1 MAKNSVNVY
10 SINGDVVRSVE
21 LPSAFK
27 MEFRPDLIHRVVVAE
42 QANKR
47 QPYGP
52 SPTAGI
58 RHSVSTWGKGRGVA
72 RVQRLSQGS
81 KAAES
86 PNNVGGR
93 RAFPPKPE
101 KDYSKK
107 VNRKERQKA
116 RLSALAALADPEMV
130 RQRGHLFSEGITT
143 PVVVEDAFEA
153 LSTTAEVYEA
163 LDKIGVSADL
173 ERAKNGRKVRAGRGK
188 MRSRRYKGKRS
199 LLLVVSAPEASLF
212 KGANNLPGVEIVSAD
227 MLNTGRLA
235 PGGMPG
241 RLAVFSESAL
251 KKIGEW

>member
-10 SINGDVVRSVE
+10 SVKGDVVRSVE
-21 LPSAFK
+21 LPSAFEA
-27 MEFRPDLIHRVVVAE
+27 EFRPDLIHRAVVAE

-47 QPYGP
+47 QAYGP
-52 SPTAGI
+52 SPTAGV
-58 RHSVSTWGKGRGVA
+58 RHSVSQWGKGRGVS

-116 RLSALAALADPEMV
+116 RLSALAAMADVEIV
-130 RQRGHLFSEGITT
+130 RQRGHLFDEGITT
-143 PVVVEDAFEA
+143 PVIVEDVFES
-153 LSTTAEVYEA
+153 LSTPAEVYEA
-163 LDKIGVSADL
+163 LDMIGVSADL
-173 ERAKNGRKVRAGRGK
+173 GRAKDGRKIRPGRGK
-188 MRSRRYKGKRS
+188 MRSRRHKGKRS
-199 LLLVVSAPEASLF
+199 VLLVVSALEAPLF
-212 KGANNLPGVEIVSAD
+212 KGAGNLPGVEIVSAD
-227 MLNTGRLA
+227 GLNTGRLA

-251 KKIGEW
+251 KMIGEW

>member
-10 SINGDVVRSVE
+10 SVKGDVVRSVE

-116 RLSALAALADPEMV
+116 RLSALAAMADEEIV
-130 RQRGHLFSEGITT
+130 RQRGHLFEEGVTT
-143 PVVVEDAFEA
+143 PVIVEDAFES

-173 ERAKNGRKVRAGRGK
+173 ERAKDGRKVRPGRGK

-199 LLLVVSAPEASLF
+199 LLLVVSAQEASLF
-212 KGANNLPGVEIVSAD
+212 KGAGNLPGVEIVSTD
-227 MLNTGRLA
+227 GLNTGRLA

>member
-10 SINGDVVRSVE
+10 SVKGDVVRSVE
-21 LPSAFK
+21 LPSAFAA
-27 MEFRPDLIHRVVVAE
+27 EFRPDLIHRAVVAE

-116 RLSALAALADPEMV
+116 RLSALAAMADEEIV
-130 RQRGHLFSEGITT
+130 RQRGHLFDEGVTT
-143 PVVVEDAFEA
+143 PVIVEDAFES

-173 ERAKNGRKVRAGRGK
+173 GRAKDGRKVRPGKGK

-199 LLLVVSAPEASLF
+199 VLLVVSAQEASLF
-212 KGANNLPGVEIVSAD
+212 KGAGNLPGVEIISTD
-227 MLNTGRLA
+227 GLNTGRLA